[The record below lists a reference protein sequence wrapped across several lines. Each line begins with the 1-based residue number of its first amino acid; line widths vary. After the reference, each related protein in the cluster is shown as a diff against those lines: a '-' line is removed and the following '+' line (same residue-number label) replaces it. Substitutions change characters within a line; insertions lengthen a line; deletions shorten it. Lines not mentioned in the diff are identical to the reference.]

1 MIDLTVE
8 LGERSYPIY
17 IAEGALDKL
26 GSEVKRLRATRVL
39 VVSNTT
45 VAPLYAEKALQSI
58 RSACPDLSVG
68 LVELPDGECYK
79 DLAHIEKILDGAVE
93 TGLDRKSLMVALGGG
108 VVGDMC
114 GFAASL
120 WMRGIDFIQVPTTL
134 LSQVDSSVG
143 GKTGVNLAAGKN
155 LIGAFHQPRSV
166 LIDTDVLKT
175 LPAREI
181 SAGIAEIIKYG
192 FLGDADFV
200 ARLERDMPKLRALDA
215 QTVGEIVAHCCRMK
229 AAVVREDE
237 KENGVR
243 AKLNLGHT
251 FGHAIEKETGFDTW
265 LHGEAVGAG
274 TVMAALLSQKLG
286 YLTDDEVCRIRNLVE
301 ASGLPTHIDGIDAQ
315 AAYRAMLGD
324 KKSVGGQIRFIVMT
338 AVGQCHIEKVPEDVV
353 WATMK
358 QVGWH

>member
-8 LGERSYPIY
+8 LGERSYPIH
-17 IAEGALDKL
+17 IAPGALDRL
-26 GSEVKRLRATRVL
+26 GAEVQRLKATRVL

-45 VAPLYAEKALQSI
+45 VAPLYAQKALNSI
-58 RSACPDLSVG
+58 REICPDLPVG

-93 TGLDRKSLMVALGGG
+93 LGLDRKSLMVALGGG

-114 GFAASL
+114 GFAASI

-143 GKTGVNLAAGKN
+143 GKTGVNLPAGKN

-192 FLGDADFV
+192 FLGDVAFV
-200 ARLERDMPKLRALDA
+200 ARLEQDMTKLRALDA
-215 QTVGEIVAHCCRMK
+215 PTVAEVVAHCCRMK
-229 AAVVREDE
+229 ADVVRQDE
-237 KENGVR
+237 KENSVR

-274 TVMAALLSQKLG
+274 TVMAALLSQNLG
-286 YLTDDEVCRIRNLVE
+286 YLTADDVDRIRNLVQ
-301 ASGLPTHIDGIDAQ
+301 AAGLPTHIDGIQAD
-315 AAYRAMLGD
+315 AAYRDMLGD
-324 KKSVGGQIRFIVMT
+324 KKSLGGQIRFIVMT
-338 AVGQCHIEKVPEDVV
+338 AVGQCRVEKVSEEVIRQ
-353 WATMK
+353 TMK
-358 QVGWH
+358 QVGWQ